1 MNEYS
6 GSEILLKS
14 LLEEGVETI
23 FGYPGGSIMPVYD
36 ALYDYQD
43 KFHHVLVRHEQ
54 GAVHAAQGFARACGK
69 TGVVIVTSGPG
80 ATNAITGI
88 ADAMIDSTPIV
99 VITGQVA
106 SAALGSDAFQET
118 DLIGITLPIT
128 KWSYQIRRAEDVAWA
143 VARAFYIASN
153 GRPGP
158 VVLDFAKNAQ
168 VEKTTFNYKK
178 CNFIRSYNPYPN
190 IDNSL
195 ISLAVNMI
203 NNAKKPLL
211 IFGQGVTLS
220 GAEKELKEFLDKT
233 DIPAAATLMGLSALP
248 SDYKNFKGMLG
259 MHGSIA
265 SNIKTNEC
273 DLLIAVGLRFSDRI
287 TGTVSTYAK
296 QAKIIHIDIDAAE
309 IGKIIPV
316 TLGILGDAKT
326 VLSRLTNGVKEA
338 KHTEWLQTFEEP
350 ERVEYEKVIS
360 PEIYPTEG
368 PINMGEV
375 VRFVADA
382 SQGEAIVVNDVGQ
395 NQMLSARYSKF
406 AKPRSLVTSGGLG
419 TMGFGLPAAVGA
431 KIAKPTRQV
440 CLFVGDGGLQ
450 MTMQELG
457 TIMQEKIGVKIIVLN
472 NTWLGNVR
480 QWQELF
486 FNERYSQTRLQNPDF
501 QQVAEAYGFGHQ
513 RVIERKD
520 LGDAVEKML
529 ADPDQPYLLEVCVV
543 EEGMV
548 MPMIPP
554 GKGITEIMLN
564 EHEWYSKS

>member
-69 TGVVIVTSGPG
+69 TGDVIVTSGPG